1 MHVDPAQMFF
11 NKGSLFQ
18 LVVAMIF
25 CVVFLSAVAWLRP
38 FDSRTANIFKVAA
51 EMALLVSL
59 MLIVLLKIDLSK
71 EDVPGGEDFVGFL
84 LLLTNTALPGGALVI
99 AILCFGF
106 DVNKP
111 EPEDIV
117 EETEG
122 TFSFENPVRVADADK

>member
-1 MHVDPAQMFF
+1 M
-11 NKGSLFQ
+11 LTW
-18 LVVAMIF
+18 
-25 CVVFLSAVAWLRP
+25 WLRHCVTMGHCVLA
-38 FDSRTANIFKVAA
+38 SRTANLFKVGA
-51 EMALLVSL
+51 EAGLLVSL

-111 EPEDIV
+111 EPADIV